1 MFRGR
6 HDHTIDAKGRLK
18 IPTGFR
24 NEILRRSEKSP
35 ILTNYKNYLA
45 LYPYEDWLVI
55 EQNLQAKSRLQPDV
69 IAYTRFVISGSTECP
84 IDSQGRILVP
94 PSMRSHAMLK
104 SKVTIAGVL
113 DCIEIWDTKLFE
125 TTKLETMS
133 RLEEI
138 QLSVDGS
145 PPS

>member
-6 HDHTIDAKGRLK
+6 HDHTIDKKGRLS
-18 IPTGFR
+18 IPASFR
-24 NEILRRSEKSP
+24 TEILRRSDKPP

-55 EQNLQAKSRLQPDV
+55 EQNLMAKSKLQPDV
-69 IAYTRFVISGSTECP
+69 QAYTRFVISGSDECP

-94 PSMRSHAMLK
+94 PTLREHAKLE

-113 DCIEIWDTKLFE
+113 DCLEIWDTKIFE
-125 TTKLETMS
+125 TTKLETLS

-138 QLSVDGS
+138 QLSVDES
-145 PPS
+145 SAS

>member
-6 HDHTIDAKGRLK
+6 HDHSIDTKGRLS

-24 NEILRRSEKSP
+24 QEILRRSERP
-35 ILTNYKNYLA
+35 PVLTNYKNYLA

-55 EQNLQAKSRLQPDV
+55 EQNLMAKSKLQPDV
-69 IAYTRFVISGSTECP
+69 LAYTRFVISGSTECP

-94 PSMRSHAMLK
+94 PALREHAQLEK
-104 SKVTIAGVL
+104 KVTIAGVL

-138 QLSVDGS
+138 QVSVDGS
-145 PPS
+145 PSS

>member
-24 NEILRRSEKSP
+24 NEILRRSENPP

-45 LYPYEDWLVI
+45 LYPYEDWQVI
-55 EQNLQAKSRLQPDV
+55 ERDLAAKSKFQPDV
-69 IAYTRFVISGSTECP
+69 VAYTRFVISGSNECP

-94 PSMRSHAMLK
+94 PPLREHAMIK
-104 SKVTIAGVL
+104 SKVTVAGVL
-113 DCIEIWDTKLFE
+113 DCIEIWDAQLFE

-138 QLSVDGS
+138 QRSVGES
-145 PPS
+145 PAS